1 MIMMF
6 MFMMFIFILFMTWT
20 AGMEMEPLHG
30 TEMKIDIPQV
40 QVEILLNIRQLKI
53 CFQLQ
58 IFLQAER

>member
-6 MFMMFIFILFMTWT
+6 MFMMFIFILFMTWI

-30 TEMKIDIPQV
+30 TEMKMDIP

-58 IFLQAER
+58 IFLQEER